1 MVDTH
6 IVNLKNL
13 QIMVNPHVASRRRF
27 VPGSESAE
35 SAPKNEGSSPNL
47 PPLHAKADSVTQP
60 LKWLYVGD
68 SVTESAPDSLGSRD
82 REESMGDIWLG

>member
-47 PPLHAKADSVTQP
+47 PPLHAKADSV
-60 LKWLYVGD
+60 
-68 SVTESAPDSLGSRD
+68 SESAPDSLGSRD
-82 REESMGDIWLG
+82 KEKSTGDIWVG